1 MMSESGNTLR
11 VEQVSNQQ
19 SKLLS
24 NLLKNVSEQSI
35 VYVQQLI
42 TINLNQ

>member
-1 MMSESGNTLR
+1 MSESGNTLR
-11 VEQVSNQQ
+11 VEQVLNQQ